1 MRVLLLSR
9 YCRLGA
15 SSRMRCLQ
23 YLPMLAK
30 WGIDVDTKELYD
42 RAYLID
48 LYQYNRRRF
57 YQNAL
62 QLCETYFT
70 AAEIPPI

>member
-23 YLPMLAK
+23 YLPLLAK
-30 WGIDVDTKELYD
+30 WGIDVDTKESEP
-42 RAYLID
+42 IK
-48 LYQYNRRRF
+48 F
-57 YQNAL
+57 SHFL
-62 QLCETYFT
+62 QLEETN
-70 AAEIPPI
+70 